1 MEGVVPREPGE
12 LDKAVHTLLTELRS
26 GLQYGFFECVIT
38 CEIVKGHKRRVII
51 KAGRSHR
58 FIIPEDE
65 LQE

>member
-1 MEGVVPREPGE
+1 MERGMQHRPGE
-12 LDKAVHTLLTELRS
+12 FDKALDKLHEEFRA
-26 GLQYGFFECVIT
+26 GLQHGFFECVIT